1 MLLIATVESAGF
13 RELVSKIPA
22 KAGPQSRKTFSKYLD
37 IEYAKMEDELKNKL
51 DELEIM
57 ATVQ

>member
-22 KAGPQSRKTFSKYLD
+22 AGPQSRKTFSKYLD